1 MPEIKV
7 VPPSRHAPNW
17 RYMCPHCGTHWE
29 MEEKCADFRQV
40 CKDCVLILLKGQDQT
55 KFNTPVWYGDRVI
68 PQGFKEVLDHID
80 GLEKN
85 WDTLRQI
92 EDFLEDLKLLV
103 AKKEVERIAAR
114 NKRLEELDA
123 SN

>member
-1 MPEIKV
+1 MTE
-7 VPPSRHAPNW
+7 PS
-17 RYMCPHCGTHWE
+17 
-29 MEEKCADFRQV
+29 
-40 CKDCVLILLKGQDQT
+40 